1 MRISSLIA
9 VVTSYKT
16 QGKRGRLRSEPLF
29 YIKQESK
36 KNIEFDVSAHSFR
49 KDELKVALQMLRYQ
63 KTMADIENHG
73 K

>member
-1 MRISSLIA
+1 M
-9 VVTSYKT
+9 
-16 QGKRGRLRSEPLF
+16 RSEPLF